1 MSLTREQAVEA
12 LRRLGAREADLDAR
26 DFFRRERD
34 RLARFSG
41 EAAGL
46 HIDFSKQPV
55 SGASLAALVEL
66 AESCG
71 MDDAISAL
79 MSGAKVNVTEDRAAQ
94 HVALRGGGRDS
105 AKIEQAS
112 NERQRAYAFAEEVR
126 SGRLRSSTGAR
137 FRHVLHIGIGGSDLG
152 PRLVYQALA
161 QADDP
166 VAVRFLS
173 SVDPDA
179 FKAATAGLDP
189 ATTLVFV
196 VSKSFATPETT
207 ENFAAALNWLASGL
221 DGDAG
226 VHLVAATA
234 NTAAAVK
241 AGIPEDR
248 LFEMWD
254 WVGGRYSL
262 WSTVSLSVMAAVGPP
277 RFDDLLAGAREM
289 DSHFMEAELHRNLP
303 VLSALIIYWHQ
314 SVRSAAGWAV
324 VPYAMRL
331 RLFVGWLQQLSME
344 SLGKRVSPEGDALD
358 GPSGP
363 VVWGGEGPDGQHA
376 FFQLL
381 HQGKTGMPV
390 DILAF
395 ARRSDGGGQPS
406 LLANAVAQ
414 AEALLRGRDSKTIRD
429 ELDQNGLTADAIE
442 RLVPHKAMP
451 GGRGST
457 FILAPKLDARTLGA
471 LLSYYEHQ
479 TYALSVL
486 MGLNAFD
493 QFGVELGKQ
502 LASAI
507 EGEMA
512 AGGPGKHDVSTQSLL
527 QRISELQHKKRDWNA

>member
-1 MSLTREQAVEA
+1 
-12 LRRLGAREADLDAR
+12 
-26 DFFRRERD
+26 
-34 RLARFSG
+34 
-41 EAAGL
+41 
-46 HIDFSKQPV
+46 
-55 SGASLAALVEL
+55 
-66 AESCG
+66 
-71 MDDAISAL
+71 

-105 AKIEQAS
+105 AKIEQALD
-112 NERQRAYAFAEEVR
+112 ERQRAYAFAEDVR
-126 SGRLRSSTGAR
+126 SGRLWSSTGAR

-166 VAVRFLS
+166 IGVRFLS

-179 FKAATAGLDP
+179 FKAATARLDP

-207 ENFAAALNWLASGL
+207 ENFAAALDWLASRLG
-221 DGDAG
+221 GDAG
-226 VHLVAATA
+226 AHLVAATA

-262 WSTVSLSVMAAVGPP
+262 WSAVSLSVMAAVGAK

-314 SVRSAAGWAV
+314 SVRNAAGWAV

-344 SLGKRVSPEGDALD
+344 SLGKRVSAEGDALD

-381 HQGKTGMPV
+381 HQGKAGMPV
-390 DILAF
+390 DIVAF
-395 ARRSDGGGQPS
+395 ARRSDGGDQPS

-414 AEALLRGRDSKTIRD
+414 AEALLRGRDAQTVRN
-429 ELDQNGLTADAIE
+429 ELKKKGFTANAIE
-442 RLVPHKAMP
+442 RLVLHKAMP

-457 FILAPKLDARTLGA
+457 FILAPQLDARTLGA
-471 LLSYYEHQ
+471 LLSFYEHQ

-507 EGEMA
+507 EAEIA
-512 AGGPGKHDVSTQSLL
+512 AGEPGKHDASTLSLL
-527 QRISELQHKKRDWNA
+527 QRISDLQQKKGDWNA